1 MVLTGCLTRRMGLA
15 GPRRAGAVMS
25 WNGMATY
32 GSLAAGAP
40 LGMLLYQKVGQ
51 CRLCPYSLW
60 LCVYCHAVVIRQPP
74 GSLWGGAEWQR
85 CHYYW
90 RASDC
95 CYCGQHRTTVWHWP
109 LSPVTRRCSWSQQVV
124 PLRVQW
130 LMQHNE
136 SPCTTLKTGSIQGKF
151 IRS

>member
-15 GPRRAGAVMS
+15 GPRRAGAVMF

-74 GSLWGGAEWQR
+74 GSLWGGRVA
-85 CHYYW
+85 
-90 RASDC
+90 
-95 CYCGQHRTTVWHWP
+95 T
-109 LSPVTRRCSWSQQVV
+109 LS
-124 PLRVQW
+124 L
-130 LMQHNE
+130 LLE
-136 SPCTTLKTGSIQGKF
+136 SIGLLLLWATPDNSLALATFTSYPTMFLVAAGCTLAGAVADAAQ
-151 IRS
+151 